1 MADVTHLPETSRFE
15 TGEAYL
21 TYVRDDSGIVIE
33 HTIVPTS
40 MEGQGV
46 GGALVREAVAY
57 GRAEG
62 LDVSAT
68 CSFARTWLE
77 KHQDA

>member
-15 TGEAYL
+15 VGEAYL
-21 TYVRDDSGIVIE
+21 SYARNGNGMVIE
-33 HTIVPTS
+33 HTIVPSS

-46 GGALVREAVAY
+46 GGTLVREAVAY
-57 GRAEG
+57 GKAEG

-68 CSFARTWLE
+68 CSFARKWLE
-77 KHQDA
+77 KHPEV